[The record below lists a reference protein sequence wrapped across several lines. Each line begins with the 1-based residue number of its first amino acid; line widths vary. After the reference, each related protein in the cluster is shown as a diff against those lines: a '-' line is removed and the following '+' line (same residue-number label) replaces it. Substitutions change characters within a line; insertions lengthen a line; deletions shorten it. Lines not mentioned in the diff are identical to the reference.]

1 MLLMF
6 SRFESFGF
14 VSYMVTI
21 VSLTVFSTCLQVVS
35 VTCCNW
41 RGLQLQSLD
50 PWCLPAT
57 LFCRLRVVF
66 SFLHFCTSLWL
77 SSQPSCLWFLPS
89 WFDSLVMYPNTIFL
103 CQPAAFLSNR
113 SSLQLSPPGW
123 KPNSS
128 TLDIPADRLGR
139 RWIHSGALHR
149 QRS

>member
-1 MLLMF
+1 MLMMF

-41 RGLQLQSLD
+41 RGQSLD